1 MGFSLGKALG
11 AVATGGL
18 SLLGGSSGSKIG
30 GLLNDV
36 TGATSAGKV
45 NQQYAKELA
54 KINQQYALESM
65 AKQYE
70 YERTAA
76 LNAHQWEMSDYEK
89 AGLNPILSA
98 GGNGASADVGLTSGS
113 GSAGSMQAGGA
124 MASELVNS
132 ITSAGKASAEYKLM
146 NAQATKLITENKYTP
161 EHMKSEIAKN
171 NADATLK
178 NEARNT
184 EIAKQNQLFWD
195 GMTKQQQSEALRL
208 SNILDQAD
216 IDMFE
221 RLGITRRELVDI
233 GKTGIQEIL
242 GLFKAG
248 KYADAISTADKLKK
262 GKKPQIVKKGNK
274 I

>member
-18 SLLGGSSGSKIG
+18 SLLAGGSGGSKIG

-45 NQQYAKELA
+45 NQKYAKELA
-54 KINQQYALESM
+54 AINQQYALDSM
-65 AKQYE
+65 KKQYE

-113 GSAGSMQAGGA
+113 GSAGNMQAGGA
-124 MASELVNS
+124 MAADIVNS
-132 ITSAGKASAEYKLM
+132 MTSAGKASAEYKLM
-146 NAQATKLITENKYTP
+146 NAQATKLLTENKYTP
-161 EHMKSEIAKN
+161 EHMKSEIARN
-171 NADATLK
+171 NADAVLK
-178 NEARNT
+178 GEERNT
-184 EIAKQNQLFWD
+184 EIAKQNQLFWE
-195 GMTKQQQSEALRL
+195 GMTKEQQAKALQL

-221 RLGITRRELVDI
+221 KIGLTRRELVDI
-233 GKTGIQEIL
+233 GKTGVQEIL

-248 KYADAISTADKLKK
+248 KYADALGKADKLKK
-262 GKKPQIVKKGNK
+262 QTKRGNK